1 VVCAGAAAVA
11 LAITTAFVG
20 VRDGGHASTTH
31 FVAASAGA
39 PTPATEPAQPDRP
52 VPSASR
58 SSIRSSGPH
67 VVPAAVGKK
76 PECRLALPSGVW
88 ALDVTAARALTMI
101 TAGAYRDNIP
111 VATAA
116 LAFERAMDQKHLR
129 RVPTPSGAKRMLRH
143 KYRHLPPT
151 WALDSVLA
159 LYDPRTLTCA
169 TTVRQ
174 LPREEMLTNGLTMR
188 AQTMLFA
195 WWAAYGGR
203 VIGGFAPGG
212 VFAGHIDHSAHYEGR
227 AVDISFPTKDPDNN
241 RRGWLLANWLVAQ
254 ADYLQVATIIFDDH
268 LWSALHS
275 AEGWRPYMHPSGNMT
290 DPTMRHLDHIHVDVE
305 HGLPDGLPPGV
316 AAAWAA
322 WAARSGNPVP
332 PAVAQ
337 AMQPTTPAARP
348 PAAAVQ
354 RPPAPAAPRPPHSG
368 SAPAPAPGAAGPAGP
383 TPAPARPGIPPLLPP
398 VSRPGPGSPVGR

>member
-1 VVCAGAAAVA
+1 VRRRLVCAATAAAAVA
-11 LAITTAFVG
+11 ITTTFVG
-20 VRDGGHASTTH
+20 LRAGGRTPTTH

-39 PTPATEPAQPDRP
+39 PTVVSEPAEPDRP

-67 VVPAAVGKK
+67 VVPAALGKH
-76 PECRLALPSGVW
+76 PECRLTLPTGVW

-101 TAGAYRDNIP
+101 TAGAYRTNVP
-111 VATAA
+111 VARAA
-116 LAFERAMDQKHLR
+116 LAFEHAMHEKRLR
-129 RVPTPSGAKRMLRH
+129 RVPTPVQAQRMLRH

-169 TTVRQ
+169 APVRSV
-174 LPREEMLTNGLTMR
+174 PREEMLTNGLTMR

-203 VIGGFAPGG
+203 PIGGFAPGG
-212 VFAGHIDHSAHYEGR
+212 IFAGHIDHSAHYEGR
-227 AVDISFPTKDPDNN
+227 AVDISFPLSDRDNN
-241 RRGWLLANWLVAQ
+241 RRGWLLANWLVSQ
-254 ADYLQVATIIFDDH
+254 ADALQIATIIFDDH

-316 AAAWAA
+316 AATWAA
-322 WAARSGNPVP
+322 WAARTGNPLP

-337 AMQPTTPAARP
+337 AMPPATPAARP
-348 PAAAVQ
+348 AAAAAVRRPAAA
-354 RPPAPAAPRPPHSG
+354 APPHPG
-368 SAPAPAPGAAGPAGP
+368 SAPAPASGPAEP
-383 TPAPARPGIPPLLPP
+383 PPAPSRPGLPPLLPP
-398 VSRPGPGSPVGR
+398 VNRPGPGSPVGR